1 MSTPEPRSAG
11 AAPVGPLAGR
21 RILVVDDN
29 SGTATLLAGAFQDA
43 GATVD
48 VSRGADAASAQAAR
62 RAPALVVIHLPLPK
76 DAAANLASRLRRQP
90 SLADVPIAILAGEE
104 GVDDATTEAADILQT
119 RPMSPGRLVDDVARL
134 MQGRP

>member
-1 MSTPEPRSAG
+1 MTVPEPRSA
-11 AAPVGPLAGR
+11 ATEPTGPLAGL

-29 SGTATLLAGAFQDA
+29 SGTATLLAGALQDA
-43 GATVD
+43 GAGVD

-62 RAPALVVIHLPLPK
+62 RPPALVVIHLPLPK
-76 DAAANLASRLRRQP
+76 DAALNLARRLRRQP

-104 GVDDATTEAADILQT
+104 GVDDATAEAADILQT
-119 RPMSPGRLVDDVARL
+119 RPMSPSRLVDDVARL